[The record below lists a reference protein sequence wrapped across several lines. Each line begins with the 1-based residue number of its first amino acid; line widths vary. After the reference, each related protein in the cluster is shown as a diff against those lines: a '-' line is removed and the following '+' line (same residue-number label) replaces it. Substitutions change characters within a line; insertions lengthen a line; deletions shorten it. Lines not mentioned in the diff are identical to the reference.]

1 MKVIVTNIQ
10 RFCLHDGPGIRTT
23 VFFKG
28 CNLRCPWCSNP
39 ENLSFEI
46 ENYEYK
52 NEKGTYGYEIDLL
65 SLEKELLRD
74 KTFYETGGGVTFS
87 GGEALFQFNEIKD
100 LLSNLKKQK
109 INMCVETALTVSSDL
124 VDIAIEYMDEFIID
138 IKILDKDNID
148 KINGNIELFT
158 SNINKIFNAKK
169 NVTFR
174 IPMVPNYIYTEKN
187 IEYILKFLEEYKPNK
202 VEIFKI
208 HNLADKKYKTLGKK
222 IMRFDDITQ
231 EQLEEI
237 KEKIESLKVNVE
249 ICKI

>member
-1 MKVIVTNIQ
+1 MGKYDDIINLKRPASKHPKMSLYQRSAQFAPYSALTGYEGQVKETARLTDRRIELDEELKVILDMKIQVIQELISNKPELEVTYFIPDSKK
-10 RFCLHDGPGIRTT
+10 DGGR
-23 VFFKG
+23 
-28 CNLRCPWCSNP
+28 
-39 ENLSFEI
+39 
-46 ENYEYK
+46 
-52 NEKGTYGYEIDLL
+52 
-65 SLEKELLRD
+65 
-74 KTFYETGGGVTFS
+74 YET
-87 GGEALFQFNEIKD
+87 
-100 LLSNLKKQK
+100 
-109 INMCVETALTVSSDL
+109 
-124 VDIAIEYMDEFIID
+124 
-138 IKILDKDNID
+138 ILDNIN

-174 IPMVPNYIYTEKN
+174 IPMAPNYIYTEKN

>member
-1 MKVIVTNIQ
+1 
-10 RFCLHDGPGIRTT
+10 
-23 VFFKG
+23 
-28 CNLRCPWCSNP
+28 
-39 ENLSFEI
+39 
-46 ENYEYK
+46 
-52 NEKGTYGYEIDLL
+52 
-65 SLEKELLRD
+65 
-74 KTFYETGGGVTFS
+74 
-87 GGEALFQFNEIKD
+87 
-100 LLSNLKKQK
+100 
-109 INMCVETALTVSSDL
+109 MCVETALTVPSDL
-124 VDIAIEYMDEFIID
+124 VDIAIEYMDKFIID
-138 IKILDKDNID
+138 IKILDKDNIN

-174 IPMVPNYIYTEKN
+174 IPMAPNYIYTEKN

>member
-52 NEKGTYGYEIDLL
+52 NEKGTYGYEIDLQ

-87 GGEALFQFNEIKD
+87 GGEALFQFNKIKD
-100 LLSNLKKQK
+100 LLSNLKKQR
-109 INMCVETALTVSSDL
+109 INMCVETALTVPSDL

-138 IKILDKDNID
+138 IKILDKDNIN
-148 KINGNIELFT
+148 KINGNIELFI

-174 IPMVPNYIYTEKN
+174 IPMAPNYIYTEKN
-187 IEYILKFLEEYKPNK
+187 IECILKFLEKYKPNK

-237 KEKIESLKVNVE
+237 KEKIEFLKVNVE